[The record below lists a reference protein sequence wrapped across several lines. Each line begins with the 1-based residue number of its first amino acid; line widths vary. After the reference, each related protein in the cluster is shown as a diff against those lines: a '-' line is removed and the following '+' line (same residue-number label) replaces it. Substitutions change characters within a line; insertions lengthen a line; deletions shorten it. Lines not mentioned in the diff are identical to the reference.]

1 MQMFKRYII
10 FIMMCMFL
18 VLSSCVN
25 LKHSNPL
32 DPEYKD
38 EDTEESTNESVLTD
52 LPADSAHNYEQNMSA
67 IE

>member
-1 MQMFKRYII
+1 MFKKYII
-10 FIMMCMFL
+10 FIIMCMFL
-18 VLSSCVN
+18 VSSSCVN

-38 EDTEESTNESVLTD
+38 EDTEESTNESVITD
-52 LPADSAHNYEQNMSA
+52 ASSDTDNHYDYTIPD